1 MAAGIGEARA
11 SLPQLR
17 RWGATP
23 PRHAATHTC
32 HGGAAHDHTMPLPRR
47 LGTAPSAD
55 RKPFLGGRR
64 GLPKELQIP
73 GDLSMSH
80 KLLVE
85 AFAAQNP
92 PTSYR
97 AELPRKLEVW
107 LVPQVRRGT
116 GVPSTGLRVGAC
128 GRAALSC

>member
-1 MAAGIGEARA
+1 
-11 SLPQLR
+11 
-17 RWGATP
+17 
-23 PRHAATHTC
+23 
-32 HGGAAHDHTMPLPRR
+32 
-47 LGTAPSAD
+47 
-55 RKPFLGGRR
+55 
-64 GLPKELQIP
+64 
-73 GDLSMSH
+73 MSH